1 MHPDH
6 VQALVEC
13 TRGSMV
19 ESIHFG
25 ALAVASSHG
34 KLLASVGDPQLTT
47 FLRSSAK
54 PFQALPFIER
64 GGAEH
69 FGLTDR
75 EIAILCASHSGTDEH
90 VAVLRTIQSKVGI
103 AEDQLLCGAHNPY
116 HEPTTQALLLRGEKP
131 TPIRHNCSGKHTGM
145 LAHAL
150 LRSLPLEDYI
160 NPQHAVQQTILQA
173 FAEMCDVK
181 PEEIHLGVDGC
192 SAPVFAVPLYN
203 AALAMAR
210 LAEPIGLPAPRA
222 AALQRIFR
230 AMAANGDMV
239 AGPGRFDTL
248 IMSLM
253 GGNLVAK
260 AGAEGYEVI
269 SLLPGLIG
277 AGSPGIGIAFKI
289 ADGDT
294 SGRARPLVGIEILRQ
309 LGVLSAEQIAGLAGF
324 DRRPLYNWRKLP
336 IGEIR
341 PCFTLERINS

>member
-25 ALAVASSHG
+25 ALAVVSSHG

-64 GGAEH
+64 GGADH

-90 VAVLRTIQSKVGI
+90 VAVLHTIQSKVGVG
-103 AEDQLLCGAHNPY
+103 EGQLLCGAHNPY

-160 NPQHAVQQTILQA
+160 NPQHAVQQTILQT

-210 LAEPIGLPAPRA
+210 LADPVGLPALRA

-260 AGAEGYEVI
+260 AGAEGYQVI
-269 SLLPGLIG
+269 GLLPGLIG
-277 AGSPGIGIAFKI
+277 AGSPGIGMAFKI

-341 PCFTLERINS
+341 PCFTLERINL